1 MYMFAQKDFVMLG
14 IKFGVW
20 SCIMIDVEQQPCGK
34 VGAGLVANALLG
46 CNPLEGSFDDSAVVE
61 ELVDFHHACSI
72 WEESN

>member
-1 MYMFAQKDFVMLG
+1 
-14 IKFGVW
+14 
-20 SCIMIDVEQQPCGK
+20 MIDVEQQPCGK